1 MIIQGL
7 KLTLVG
13 MIVVFSFLI
22 LLLILIHL
30 SAKLLKSYTQKEALL
45 VTSSR
50 PSVAR
55 GKNLFDDN
63 LKLTAVIS
71 AAIAAHRK
79 RRGHYKQS

>member
-7 KLTLVG
+7 KLTLLG

-30 SAKLLKSYTQKEALL
+30 SAKLLKSYTEKEALL

-50 PSVAR
+50 PSLFR

-63 LKLTAVIS
+63 RKLTAVIS

-79 RRGHYKQS
+79 RRGLFK

>member
-13 MIVVFSFLI
+13 MIVVFSFLV

-45 VTSSR
+45 VSSSR
-50 PSVAR
+50 PLLAR
-55 GKNLFDDN
+55 EKNLFDEN
-63 LKLTAVIS
+63 RKLAAVIS

-79 RRGHYKQS
+79 RRGH

>member
-50 PSVAR
+50 PSLALK
-55 GKNLFDDN
+55 KNLLDDN
-63 LKLTAVIS
+63 RKLAAVIS

-79 RRGHYKQS
+79 RREH